1 MEGLSNVVG
10 HVIAELISLGVV
22 VGTLAH
28 ALPPIATFLAIVWY
42 ATMISDSRRQ
52 RRERK
57 ATERQAKVAAA
68 VIKEAATAAKEV
80 IETAAAAATVDLKKG
95 PPG

>member
-1 MEGLSNVVG
+1 MEEISSVVG
-10 HVIAELISLGVV
+10 HVVAELISLGVV

-42 ATMISDSRRQ
+42 ATMISDNRRQ

-57 ATERQAKVAAA
+57 ATEQQAKAAVA

-80 IETAAAAATVDLKKG
+80 VETAVIAAVELKKG